1 MNDQSAVSDQELLQ
15 RIAQGDEDAFRRLFD
30 LHRDKVFNLAYRYTG
45 SHADAEEISQDVFL
59 KVYKKAASFRQ
70 EARFTT
76 WLYRI
81 TVNTCLNFKRRKKI
95 PIESL
100 DQMQEPGP
108 GFQEPAAPR
117 SENPEEIYKRR
128 KRAELVRHALDQ
140 LPSKQRIAF
149 IMGKFDGYSYDEISK
164 VLGINTNAVAA
175 LMHRAKEQLKKFLL
189 PLRLKGEL

>member
-1 MNDQSAVSDQELLQ
+1 MSDPTITTDSEL
-15 RIAQGDEDAFRRLFD
+15 IAQVAQKDERAFHELYNR
-30 LHRDKVFNLAYRYTG
+30 HQTQVFNLAYRYTG
-45 SHADAEEISQDVFL
+45 SYADAEEISQDVFL

-81 TVNTCLNFKRRKKI
+81 TVNTCFNFKRRKKI

-117 SENPEEIYKRR
+117 SENPEEIYRRR
-128 KRAELVRHALDQ
+128 KRAELIRNALDT
-140 LPSKQRIAF
+140 LPPKQRIAF

-164 VLGINTNAVAA
+164 VLGINANAVAA
-175 LMHRAKEQLKKFLL
+175 LMHRAKEQLRKVLQ
-189 PLRLKGEL
+189 PYRIKGEL